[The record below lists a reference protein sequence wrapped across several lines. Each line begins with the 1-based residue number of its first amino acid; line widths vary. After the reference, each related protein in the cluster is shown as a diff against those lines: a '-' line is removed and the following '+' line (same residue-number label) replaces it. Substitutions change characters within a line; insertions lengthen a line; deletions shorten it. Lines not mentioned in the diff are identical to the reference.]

1 MENFFKKFL
10 DSFRNVFGKLSQT
23 QKLILF
29 GVIALVIFGLIF
41 LVTFS
46 SKQTEANLF
55 STPLEQNDFMRISE
69 KLTQWNAQ
77 FKTRE
82 GQYIIVEDEDTA
94 AYLRMKL
101 GQAGILPTGITGWEL
116 FDTQSWTTTDFER
129 DINKRRAIIG
139 EITRHIK
146 LLDDVEDVSIQ
157 VTMPEAELYIDEEE
171 PYTASV
177 IITPAPYSDILT
189 NKKKIQG
196 IIDLIAFGVDRLKP
210 ENVVVTDNRG
220 NVLSDFT
227 GDDEVTYLTRAKEEW
242 KIKERLRLQMQNEV
256 AEKLRAVLGSDKV
269 DVSVE
274 VELDFDQKKV
284 EQTEYLPI
292 VLIPDNPETP
302 YDESAAE
309 GAIVPNVV
317 RSEKD
322 MEERFEGVGFVPEGP
337 PGVEPNI
344 PPGYKEAMEEGTKY
358 EKNESVV
365 NYEISQKVS
374 QISSAPYRIV
384 RISAAVWVDGTWKK
398 LYDEG
403 GSPLLTDEGGIQRD
417 YIPRTNEEMR
427 RIEEIVKGAIGYNAV
442 RKDKV
447 VVQNIQFDRTEEFEL
462 EDAYLKRREQMR
474 KTLLS
479 ALIALFAIF
488 IVTLAYRAIAREVA
502 RRKRLREEEL
512 ARQQQL
518 MREAALKSAEAEGVE
533 VELSPEERARLEM
546 QENVMNIAREH
557 PEEVAK
563 LIRTWLAEE

>member
-1 MENFFKKFL
+1 
-10 DSFRNVFGKLSQT
+10 
-23 QKLILF
+23 
-29 GVIALVIFGLIF
+29 
-41 LVTFS
+41 
-46 SKQTEANLF
+46 
-55 STPLEQNDFMRISE
+55 
-69 KLTQWNAQ
+69 
-77 FKTRE
+77 
-82 GQYIIVEDEDTA
+82 
-94 AYLRMKL
+94 
-101 GQAGILPTGITGWEL
+101 
-116 FDTQSWTTTDFER
+116 
-129 DINKRRAIIG
+129 
-139 EITRHIK
+139 
-146 LLDDVEDVSIQ
+146 
-157 VTMPEAELYIDEEE
+157 MPEAELYIDEEE

-302 YDESAAE
+302 YDESAVE

>member
-1 MENFFKKFL
+1 MDNFFKKIL
-10 DSFRNVFGKLSQT
+10 ENLKTVYGKLNQT
-23 QKLILF
+23 QRLILF
-29 GVIALVIFGLIF
+29 GVVALVIFGFIF
-41 LVTFS
+41 LVTYS
-46 SKQTEANLF
+46 SKQPEAYLF
-55 STPLEQNDFMRISE
+55 SSPLEQTDYMRITE

-77 FKTRE
+77 FKTQDA
-82 GQYIIVEDEDTA
+82 QYIIVADENQA

-101 GQAGILPTGITGWEL
+101 GQAGILPSGIKGWEL

-157 VTMPEAELYIDEEE
+157 VTMPQAELYIDEEE

-220 NVLSDFT
+220 NLLSDFSA
-227 GDDEVTYLTRAKEEW
+227 DDEVTYLTRAKEEW
-242 KIKERLRLQMQNEV
+242 QIKEKLRLKMQNEV
-256 AEKLRAVLGSDKV
+256 TEKLRAVLGRDKV
-269 DVSVE
+269 DVSIE

-284 EQTEYLPI
+284 EKTEYLPI
-292 VLIPDNPETP
+292 VLRPDNPETP
-302 YDESAAE
+302 YDESAEE
-309 GAIVPNVV
+309 GAVVPNVV

-322 MEERFEGVGFVPEGP
+322 MEEHFEGVGFVPEGP

-344 PPGYKEAMEEGTKY
+344 PPGYKEAMEEGTTYDKT
-358 EKNESVV
+358 EKVT
-365 NYEISQKVS
+365 NYEISQQVS
-374 QISSAPYRIV
+374 QIASAPYRIV

-398 LYDEG
+398 LFDG
-403 GSPLLTDEGGIQRD
+403 NGNPLLTDEGGIQRE
-417 YIPRTNEEMR
+417 YLPRTTEEMR
-427 RIEEIVKGAIGYNAV
+427 KYEEIVKGAIGYNPL
-442 RKDKV
+442 RKDRV
-447 VVQNIQFDRTEEFEL
+447 VVQNIVFDRTEEFEL

-488 IVTLAYRAIAREVA
+488 IVTLAYRAIAREMA

-518 MREAALKSAEAEGVE
+518 MREAALRSAEAEGVE

>member
-1 MENFFKKFL
+1 MDNFFKKIL
-10 DSFRNVFGKLSQT
+10 ENLKTVYGKLNQT
-23 QKLILF
+23 QRLILF
-29 GVIALVIFGLIF
+29 GVVALVIFGFIF
-41 LVTFS
+41 LVTYS
-46 SKQTEANLF
+46 SKQPEAYLF
-55 STPLEQNDFMRISE
+55 SSPLEQTDYMRITE

-77 FKTRE
+77 FKTQDA
-82 GQYIIVEDEDTA
+82 QYIIVADENQA

-101 GQAGILPTGITGWEL
+101 GQAGILPSGIKGWEL

-157 VTMPEAELYIDEEE
+157 VTMPQAELYIDEEE

-220 NVLSDFT
+220 NLLSDFSA
-227 GDDEVTYLTRAKEEW
+227 DDEVTYLTRAKEEW
-242 KIKERLRLQMQNEV
+242 QIKEKLRLKMQNEV
-256 AEKLRAVLGSDKV
+256 TEKLRAVLGRDKV
-269 DVSVE
+269 DVSIE

-284 EQTEYLPI
+284 EKTEYLPI
-292 VLIPDNPETP
+292 VLRPDNPETP
-302 YDESAAE
+302 YDESAEE
-309 GAIVPNVV
+309 GAVVPNVV

-322 MEERFEGVGFVPEGP
+322 MEEHFEGVGFVPEGP

-344 PPGYKEAMEEGTKY
+344 PPGYKEAMEEGTTYDKT
-358 EKNESVV
+358 EKVT
-365 NYEISQKVS
+365 NYEISQQVS
-374 QISSAPYRIV
+374 QIASAPYRIV

-398 LYDEG
+398 LFDG
-403 GSPLLTDEGGIQRD
+403 NGNPLLTDEGGIQRE
-417 YIPRTNEEMR
+417 YLPRTTEEMR
-427 RIEEIVKGAIGYNAV
+427 KYEEIVKGAIGYNPL
-442 RKDKV
+442 RKDRV
-447 VVQNIQFDRTEEFEL
+447 VVQNIVFDRTEEFEL

-488 IVTLAYRAIAREVA
+488 IVTLAYRAIARE
-502 RRKRLREEEL
+502 
-512 ARQQQL
+512 
-518 MREAALKSAEAEGVE
+518 
-533 VELSPEERARLEM
+533 LS
-546 QENVMNIAREH
+546 
-557 PEEVAK
+557 
-563 LIRTWLAEE
+563 LIHI

>member
-10 DSFRNVFGKLSQT
+10 ENFRNVFGKLNQT

-29 GVIALVIFGLIF
+29 GVVALVIFGFIF

-46 SKQTEANLF
+46 SKQTEVNLF
-55 STPLEQNDFMRISE
+55 SSPLEQNDFMRISE
-69 KLTQWNAQ
+69 KLTQWNTT

-82 GQYIIVEDEDTA
+82 GQYIIVEDENTA

-101 GQAGILPTGITGWEL
+101 GQSGILPSGITGWEL

-284 EQTEYLPI
+284 EKTEFLPI

-302 YDESAAE
+302 YDESAVE

-358 EKNESVV
+358 EKNESVI
-365 NYEISQKVS
+365 NYEISQQVS
-374 QISSAPYRIV
+374 QINSAPYKIV
-384 RISAAVWVDGTWKK
+384 RISTAVWVDGTWKK
-398 LYDEG
+398 LFDES
-403 GSPLLTDEGGIQRD
+403 GSPLLTEEGGIKRE
-417 YIPRTNEEMR
+417 YIARTEDEMR

-442 RKDKV
+442 RRDKV